1 MLQGIHPLL
10 TGTLLERLDSMGHSD
25 SIAVV
30 DAHFPA
36 RRLGAHVI
44 DLPGTFSPDVIAA
57 IRTVLPLDEPHAIDL
72 MSPLEDP
79 TREVQ
84 NDIVAAAAA
93 ASSSVGFLERYAFY
107 AASANSI
114 AIVRTG
120 EIRSYG
126 NALLYKGLVTG

>member
-10 TGTLLERLDSMGHSD
+10 TGTLLECLDSMGHSD

-36 RRLGAHVI
+36 SRLSTRVI
-44 DLPGTFSPDVIAA
+44 DIPGTLASDVIEA
-57 IRTVLPLDEPHAIDL
+57 IRTVLPLDEPHGMDL
-72 MSPLEDP
+72 MSPLEGP
-79 TREVQ
+79 IRQVH
-84 NDIVAAAAA
+84 NDIVTAA
-93 ASSSVGFLERYAFY
+93 ASPTSSVGFLERYAFY
-107 AASANSI
+107 TAAADSI

-120 EIRSYG
+120 ETRSYG